1 MKVTK
6 GLQTV
11 LAGLLAVAVCQAAW
25 SQEEGAGPR
34 PKGQFRQGGEG
45 RPGLGPMGG
54 PREVMPGMEIPAVR
68 EEMQRHAEAM
78 RALLAGQRDTA
89 QQINAEA
96 KALREKGADQAAI
109 DEALKKFAP
118 QAEPVAAK
126 LADELALHHENL
138 AKIFKENREET
149 IRQLALGILRRMA
162 SREPGQRLGG
172 PGAGG
177 ERPFPK
183 GKGGPPKAKEAP
195 PENF

>member
-1 MKVTK
+1 MKTSR
-6 GLQTV
+6 GLRIV
-11 LAGLLAVAVCQAAW
+11 WAGLLAVAVCQAAW
-25 SQEEGAGPR
+25 SQEEGAGPM

-45 RPGLGPMGG
+45 RPGLGPLGG
-54 PREVMPGMEIPAVR
+54 PREMMPGMEIPAVR

-78 RALLAGQRDTA
+78 RALLAGQRDMA
-89 QQINAEA
+89 QQINTEV
-96 KALREKGADQAAI
+96 KALRDKGADQAAM

-149 IRQLALGILRRMA
+149 VKQLALGILHRMA
-162 SREPGQRLGG
+162 NREPGQRPGG
-172 PGAGG
+172 PGAD
-177 ERPFPK
+177 RPFPK
-183 GKGGPPKAKEAP
+183 GKGGPPRNKQEP